1 MVERPPAPPDAA
13 RLRFAGK
20 LPEAWTLDGALD
32 VWKGGACAEPGAKV
46 RESTPRTCVD
56 VALVS
61 GRVILSGRVGIA
73 ATGGV
78 WFSIGSSA
86 EVLSPKQHTQFGDAD
101 ITCTGELSPADRLAC
116 ATTLAIEKKLE
127 RVYHVTEGSI
137 DAADATGA
145 MRPVDGAELSTKKTA
160 DGELTFEASIPLAA
174 LPRFVARGSA
184 QVRGCAG
191 VDRKRLDKG
200 CDSTTLSTYAFDP
213 RAAVHVSAD
222 CSREGVFSYFA
233 FDSPDITICRRP
245 ALALECK
252 DVPLFALK
260 AENDAVRVGLAPT
273 FRDDDSLAFV
283 PAVELK
289 SGGTIVQGFNEDYA
303 EVQGIVKRATTIHV
317 VKLQKKCEQNSC
329 AAAYSL
335 YRVGADGQLESV
347 LAVGADE
354 RLFRTVTPF
363 HDVGW
368 NAFGLR
374 GTSFDDGKPI
384 EVRFTYDAASD
395 GYEVKSR

>member
-1 MVERPPAPPDAA
+1 MLDA
-13 RLRFAGK
+13 
-20 LPEAWTLDGALD
+20 
-32 VWKGGACAEPGAKV
+32 WKGGACVEPGAKS

-56 VALVS
+56 VAFVP
-61 GRVILSGRVGIA
+61 GRVIMSGRVGMA
-73 ATGGV
+73 ATDGV
-78 WFSIGSSA
+78 WLLLGSYA

-101 ITCTGELSPADRLAC
+101 ITCTGELAPAERLAC
-116 ATTLAIEKKLE
+116 TTTLDIEKKLQ

-137 DAADATGA
+137 GAADATGA
-145 MRPVDGAELSTKKTA
+145 MRPVDGAELSTTRTS

-184 QVRGCAG
+184 QVRGCAS
-191 VDRKRLDKG
+191 VDRKRLDRG
-200 CDSTTLSTYAFDP
+200 CDSITLSTYAFDP

-222 CSREGVFSYFA
+222 CSREGVFSYYA

-245 ALALECK
+245 ALMLECRN
-252 DVPLFALK
+252 VPAFALK

-283 PAVELK
+283 PAIELK
-289 SGGTIVQGFNEDYA
+289 SGGISVQGFNDDYA
-303 EVQGIVKRATTIHV
+303 EVQGIVKRARTIHV
-317 VKLQKKCEQNSC
+317 VKLQKKCEQSSC
-329 AAAYSL
+329 AAVYSL
-335 YRVGADGQLESV
+335 YRVTTDGQLESV
-347 LAVGADE
+347 LPVGEDE

-368 NAFGLR
+368 NAFGMR
-374 GTSFDDGKPI
+374 GTSFEDGNPV

-395 GYEVKSR
+395 GYEVKSK